1 MAHQDKPTIVRRDF
15 LRGAL
20 ALGVM
25 APVGMALASCASPA
39 DGSTGS
45 NTTSASSKNPF
56 GLKNDTSIEVY
67 MFNGGYGYDW
77 ATYAAKE
84 VKKRFTGITTTVT
97 PTTDIGKALQ
107 PRFVAGNPPDLVCNA
122 GGDQIPFVSIL
133 NELETLDS
141 MFDIHNYEGERI
153 GDAIYPGVK
162 DAGTYNDKFV
172 AFNYVLTI
180 YGIWYSASLFEKEG
194 WEPPKTWDDTLALG
208 AKAKKKD
215 KYLFTFGKE
224 SASYYQTLAIN
235 SAVKQ
240 GGTGIITKLN
250 NGDSSAWDDD
260 AVQGV
265 FDALEKAVKNGY
277 FIPGGSG
284 TQFTAAQAKWSNDE
298 QAILYPSGSWIQNEM
313 KKATKSGFKMTAA
326 PEPILDS
333 SSKLPYEAVRS
344 SAGEPFTVPLK
355 GKNPAGAKEILRAL
369 LSKDAAANF
378 SKTRLA
384 PTVVKGSVPDGGYGS
399 TALQSVTKMIDDAGK
414 SVFDYNFDAKYGL
427 GSDQLVAWN
436 GFLSGQLDTKGLTSK
451 LKTLLDNAQKSSS

>member
-1 MAHQDKPTIVRRDF
+1 MKQHETSAIGRRNF

-20 ALGVM
+20 AMSVAVPLGVT
-25 APVGMALASCASPA
+25 LASCSSGSGS
-39 DGSTGS
+39 DGAGTV
-45 NTTSASSKNPF
+45 TKSAKNPF

-77 ATYAAKE
+77 ATYAANE
-84 VKKRFTGITTTVT
+84 VKKRFSGIKTTVT

-133 NELETLDS
+133 NELEKLDGL
-141 MFDIHNYEGERI
+141 FDVKNYEGKKI

-162 DAGTYNDKFV
+162 EAGSYNDTFV

-180 YGIWYSASLFEKEG
+180 YGMWYSASLFEREG
-194 WEPPKTWDDTLALG
+194 WQPPKTWDETLALG
-208 AKAKKKD
+208 AAAKKKG

-224 SASYYQTLAIN
+224 AASYYQTLAIN
-235 SAVKQ
+235 SAIKE
-240 GGTGIITKLN
+240 GGRGLIDKLN
-250 NGDSSAWDDD
+250 NADPNAWSDP
-260 AVQGV
+260 ALQGV
-265 FDALEKAVKNGY
+265 FQALEKAVKDGY

-313 KKATKSGFKMTAA
+313 KKATKDGFKMTAA
-326 PEPILDS
+326 PEPTLTS
-333 SSKLPYEAVRS
+333 SPQLTYQAVRS

-355 GKNPAGAKEILRAL
+355 GKNPAGAKEVLRAL

-399 TALQSVTKMIDDAGK
+399 TALQSVTAMIDAAGDN
-414 SVFDYNFDAKYGL
+414 VFDLNFDSKYGL

-436 GFLSGQLDTKGLTSK
+436 GFLSGQINAKALTSQLQK
-451 LKTLLDNAQKSSS
+451 LLDKAAKSAS